1 MCGISGYY
9 DSVNSIASLNESLNI
24 LQHRGPDDSGIY
36 IDNSSNIGMGHR
48 RLSIIDTS
56 TFGHQPMLDSKEKI
70 VSKQEAI
77 LWLRN
82 WLSKTETQTIY
93 QNIEDP
99 DQEFF
104 EELLE
109 STYEL
114 EIKLGYV
121 IKWFAVRI
129 EPD

>member
-1 MCGISGYY
+1 MLSNKSSKNSWSGSSIFCYIVCV
-9 DSVNSIASLNESLNI
+9 SVL
-24 LQHRGPDDSGIY
+24 
-36 IDNSSNIGMGHR
+36 
-48 RLSIIDTS
+48 LSQ
-56 TFGHQPMLDSKEKI
+56 FFNHKI

-77 LWLRN
+77 LWLKN
-82 WLSKTETQTIY
+82 WLSKTETQIIY
-93 QNIEDP
+93 QSIEDP
-99 DQEFF
+99 DQGLI

-114 EIKLGYV
+114 EIKLGYF

>member
-1 MCGISGYY
+1 MSNPLIRASDNYVLLEP
-9 DSVNSIASLNESLNI
+9 DS
-24 LQHRGPDDSGIY
+24 
-36 IDNSSNIGMGHR
+36 
-48 RLSIIDTS
+48 T
-56 TFGHQPMLDSKEKI
+56 EKI

-77 LWLRN
+77 LWLKN

-93 QNIEDP
+93 QNIDDP
-99 DQEFF
+99 NQEFF

-114 EIKLGYV
+114 EIKVGYV

-129 EPD
+129 

>member
-1 MCGISGYY
+1 MSNPLIR
-9 DSVNSIASLNESLNI
+9 AS
-24 LQHRGPDDSGIY
+24 
-36 IDNSSNIGMGHR
+36 DNYV
-48 RLSIIDTS
+48 LLE
-56 TFGHQPMLDSKEKI
+56 PDSKEKI

-77 LWLRN
+77 LWLKD

-93 QNIEDP
+93 QNVEDT

>member
-1 MCGISGYY
+1 MSNPLIR
-9 DSVNSIASLNESLNI
+9 ASDHYVLLE
-24 LQHRGPDDSGIY
+24 P
-36 IDNSSNIGMGHR
+36 
-48 RLSIIDTS
+48 
-56 TFGHQPMLDSKEKI
+56 DSKEKI

-82 WLSKTETQTIY
+82 WFSKTEIPTIY
-93 QNIEDP
+93 QNIDDP
-99 DQEFF
+99 DQKFF

-114 EIKLGYV
+114 QIKLGYI

>member
-1 MCGISGYY
+1 MSNPLIRASDNYVLLEP
-9 DSVNSIASLNESLNI
+9 DS
-24 LQHRGPDDSGIY
+24 
-36 IDNSSNIGMGHR
+36 
-48 RLSIIDTS
+48 T
-56 TFGHQPMLDSKEKI
+56 EKI

-77 LWLRN
+77 LWLKN

-93 QNIEDP
+93 QNIDNP
-99 DQEFF
+99 DQKFF

-114 EIKLGYV
+114 EIKVGYV

-129 EPD
+129 

>member
-1 MCGISGYY
+1 MSNPLIR
-9 DSVNSIASLNESLNI
+9 ASDHYVLLEPN
-24 LQHRGPDDSGIY
+24 
-36 IDNSSNIGMGHR
+36 
-48 RLSIIDTS
+48 
-56 TFGHQPMLDSKEKI
+56 SKEEI

-77 LWLRN
+77 LWLKN

-93 QNIEDP
+93 QNIESP
-99 DQEFF
+99 DQEFL

>member
-1 MCGISGYY
+1 MSNPLI
-9 DSVNSIASLNESLNI
+9 
-24 LQHRGPDDSGIY
+24 R
-36 IDNSSNIGMGHR
+36 SSDHYV
-48 RLSIIDTS
+48 LLE
-56 TFGHQPMLDSKEKI
+56 PDSKEII

-77 LWLRN
+77 LWLKN

-93 QNIEDP
+93 QNIEDT

>member
-1 MCGISGYY
+1 MSNPLIR
-9 DSVNSIASLNESLNI
+9 ASDHYVI
-24 LQHRGPDDSGIY
+24 LEP
-36 IDNSSNIGMGHR
+36 
-48 RLSIIDTS
+48 
-56 TFGHQPMLDSKEKI
+56 DSKERI
-70 VSKQEAI
+70 ESKQEAN
-77 LWLRN
+77 LWLKN
-82 WLSKTETQTIY
+82 WHSKKEAHTIY
-93 QNIEDP
+93 QIIEDP

>member
-1 MCGISGYY
+1 MSNPLIRESDHYVLLEP
-9 DSVNSIASLNESLNI
+9 DSI
-24 LQHRGPDDSGIY
+24 
-36 IDNSSNIGMGHR
+36 
-48 RLSIIDTS
+48 
-56 TFGHQPMLDSKEKI
+56 EKI

-77 LWLRN
+77 LWLKD

-99 DQEFF
+99 DQEYF

>member
-1 MCGISGYY
+1 MSNPLIR
-9 DSVNSIASLNESLNI
+9 ASDHYVLLE
-24 LQHRGPDDSGIY
+24 P
-36 IDNSSNIGMGHR
+36 
-48 RLSIIDTS
+48 
-56 TFGHQPMLDSKEKI
+56 DSKEEI

-77 LWLRN
+77 LWLKN
-82 WLSKTETQTIY
+82 WLSKTESQTIY

>member
-1 MCGISGYY
+1 MCIR
-9 DSVNSIASLNESLNI
+9 D
-24 LQHRGPDDSGIY
+24 
-36 IDNSSNIGMGHR
+36 
-48 RLSIIDTS
+48 RL
-56 TFGHQPMLDSKEKI
+56 K
-70 VSKQEAI
+70 
-77 LWLRN
+77 N

>member
-1 MCGISGYY
+1 MSNPLIRASDHYVLLEP
-9 DSVNSIASLNESLNI
+9 DSE
-24 LQHRGPDDSGIY
+24 
-36 IDNSSNIGMGHR
+36 
-48 RLSIIDTS
+48 
-56 TFGHQPMLDSKEKI
+56 EKI

-77 LWLRN
+77 LWLKN

-99 DQEFF
+99 DQEFL

-114 EIKLGYV
+114 EIKSGYV

>member
-1 MCGISGYY
+1 MSNPLIR
-9 DSVNSIASLNESLNI
+9 AS
-24 LQHRGPDDSGIY
+24 
-36 IDNSSNIGMGHR
+36 DNYV
-48 RLSIIDTS
+48 LLE
-56 TFGHQPMLDSKEKI
+56 PDSKEKI

-77 LWLRN
+77 LWLKN

>member
-1 MCGISGYY
+1 MSNPLIRASDHYVLLEP
-9 DSVNSIASLNESLNI
+9 DS
-24 LQHRGPDDSGIY
+24 
-36 IDNSSNIGMGHR
+36 
-48 RLSIIDTS
+48 T
-56 TFGHQPMLDSKEKI
+56 EKI
-70 VSKQEAI
+70 VSKGEAI
-77 LWLRN
+77 LWLKN
-82 WLSKTETQTIY
+82 WLSKIETKTIY
-93 QNIEDP
+93 QNID
-99 DQEFF
+99 DHDTEFF

>member
-1 MCGISGYY
+1 MSNPLIR
-9 DSVNSIASLNESLNI
+9 ASDHYVLLE
-24 LQHRGPDDSGIY
+24 P
-36 IDNSSNIGMGHR
+36 
-48 RLSIIDTS
+48 
-56 TFGHQPMLDSKEKI
+56 DSKEKI

-77 LWLRN
+77 LWLKN
-82 WLSKTETQTIY
+82 WLNKIETQTIY

-99 DQEFF
+99 DQDFF

-129 EPD
+129 EPCLLYTSPSPRDS

>member
-1 MCGISGYY
+1 MSNPLIR
-9 DSVNSIASLNESLNI
+9 ASDHYVLLE
-24 LQHRGPDDSGIY
+24 P
-36 IDNSSNIGMGHR
+36 
-48 RLSIIDTS
+48 
-56 TFGHQPMLDSKEKI
+56 DSKEKT

-77 LWLRN
+77 LWLKN

>member
-1 MCGISGYY
+1 MSNPLIRASDHYVLLEP
-9 DSVNSIASLNESLNI
+9 DSE
-24 LQHRGPDDSGIY
+24 
-36 IDNSSNIGMGHR
+36 
-48 RLSIIDTS
+48 
-56 TFGHQPMLDSKEKI
+56 EKI

-77 LWLRN
+77 LWLKN
-82 WLSKTETQTIY
+82 WLSKIETQTIY

-99 DQEFF
+99 DQEFL
-104 EELLE
+104 EDLLE

>member
-1 MCGISGYY
+1 MSNPLIRESDHYVLLEP
-9 DSVNSIASLNESLNI
+9 DS
-24 LQHRGPDDSGIY
+24 P
-36 IDNSSNIGMGHR
+36 
-48 RLSIIDTS
+48 
-56 TFGHQPMLDSKEKI
+56 EKI
-70 VSKQEAI
+70 VTKQEAI
-77 LWLRN
+77 IWLKN

-93 QNIEDP
+93 QNIDDP

-114 EIKLGYV
+114 QIKLGYI